1 MEDNTL
7 RNTLIGIIAT
17 TVIAFFAAWV
27 QLNSRISVLEVQVKD
42 DHALFTSNQAEMNE
56 LMDKVNDIQNKV
68 TKLSYTKVDRP
79 NTNKDEED
87 IN

>member
-42 DHALFTSNQAEMNE
+42 DHALFTSNQTAMNE

-79 NTNKDEED
+79 NTAKDEED

>member
-1 MEDNTL
+1 MDDNTL

-42 DHALFTSNQAEMNE
+42 DHALFTSNQTEMNE

-79 NTNKDEED
+79 NTAKDEED

>member
-42 DHALFTSNQAEMNE
+42 DHVLFTSNQTEMNE

-79 NTNKDEED
+79 NTAKDEED